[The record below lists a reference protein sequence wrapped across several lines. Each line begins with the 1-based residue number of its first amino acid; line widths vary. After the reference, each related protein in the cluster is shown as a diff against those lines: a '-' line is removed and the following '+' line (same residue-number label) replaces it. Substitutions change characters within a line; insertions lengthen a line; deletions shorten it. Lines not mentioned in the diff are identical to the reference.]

1 MSWNNTYHIRVR
13 GNVLGPFRREQ
24 ILKLIERG
32 QLTRMH
38 EVSCDGFDWQPAGD
52 REELFPRPST
62 SEAATPASTEA
73 AKASLPARDDDSAET
88 IAWYYEHEGRSCG
101 PASPSEIARRIA
113 SGELG
118 PEKRVWRDGMEY
130 WRPVHATELAVF
142 LPVPQAKPL
151 HPQES
156 SPVAHGQGDTLPPKT
171 VQLLL
176 DIRLWSGLWAG
187 VFALPGVLLLIAS
200 VIMIIFA
207 EKAVE
212 RTSWAVMLLISC
224 VTMSPIPFLLAA
236 NSSLNAIKYSPKI
249 SLLDTVLVRWR
260 AFWQWMALAMP
271 FLIVLNG
278 ALIFYILAWQW
289 DSIQQP

>member
-1 MSWNNTYHIRVR
+1 MSSNETYHIRVR

-32 QLTRMH
+32 QVTPMH
-38 EVSCDGFDWQPAGD
+38 EVSCDGSDWQPAGD

-62 SEAATPASTEA
+62 SEATTRASTEA
-73 AKASLPARDDDSAET
+73 AKASPPAREDGSAET

-101 PASPSEIARRIA
+101 PASPSEVARLIA

-118 PEKRVWRDGMEY
+118 PEKRVWREGMEY
-130 WRPVHATELAVF
+130 WQPVHATELAVF
-142 LPVPQAKPL
+142 LPVPQAELL

-187 VFALPGVLLLIAS
+187 ICALSGVLLLIAS

-207 EKAVE
+207 ETAADRTGGAFAV
-212 RTSWAVMLLISC
+212 LLIC
-224 VTMSPIPFLLAA
+224 GVMGMIPFLFAA

-260 AFWQWMALAMP
+260 AFWQWMALATLL
-271 FLIVLNG
+271 LIVLYG
-278 ALIFYILAWQW
+278 LLIFFHLAREW